1 MIKRLPT
8 LLIERWQRLARRERQ
23 WLIGLGLFLLSVAMF
38 SCLWLP
44 AQQRL
49 ERAHHLYQ
57 QRWALAGEVHNA
69 RPTRGRTAPT
79 QPLSTRLDESVRA
92 AGLEL
97 QQLDQDGQTLRLTLV
112 GDALALLGWLERVE
126 QDGAQLQ
133 SLGLEPRDKRL
144 EARGVWQ
151 TP

>member
-38 SCLWLP
+38 SGLWLP

-57 QRWALAGEVHNA
+57 QRWALAGEVHNV
-69 RPTRGRTAPT
+69 RPTQVRTAPT
-79 QPLSTRLDESVRA
+79 QPLSTRLDDSVRA

-144 EARGVWQ
+144 EARVVWQ
-151 TP
+151 AP